1 MRFWDSSA
9 LVPLIVEQ
17 ASSRQVDR
25 WLAADR
31 QLAVWTLTVIE
42 LTSAVM
48 RLAREQRITD
58 ADASRAETRIDTL
71 ARGSHIVVDIEG
83 VKSQARRLL
92 RVHPLRAADAMQL
105 GAAWEWAGGRPA
117 GRVFHTLDVRL
128 ARAARREGF
137 RVVPDALE

>member
-9 LVPLIVEQ
+9 IVPLIVGQ
-17 ASSRQVDR
+17 AASRQVDR

-31 QLAVWTLTVIE
+31 QIAVWTLTAIE

-48 RLAREQRITD
+48 RLAREQQITD
-58 ADASRAETRIDTL
+58 ADASRAETRIEAL
-71 ARGSHIVVDIEG
+71 ARGSHTVMDVEG

-105 GAAWEWAGGRPA
+105 GAAWEWAGGRPS
-117 GRVFHTLDVRL
+117 GRVFHTLDIRL

-137 RVVPDALE
+137 LVVPEAPE